1 MMWYHYLLIVIIGII
16 FIVLLTSFICF
27 MMTFYSKKEVL
38 SKEDNFTLP
47 DDEIYESY
55 RDTIIS
61 DIKYARSLNGT
72 SVSITSF
79 DGLTLRGKYYEFDKD
94 APIEIL
100 FHGYKGNSERDMST
114 GVRRVFECKR
124 NALIVDQR
132 ASGYSDGRVITFGI
146 KERFDAL
153 SWANYVSKNYPNNKI
168 ILTGV
173 SMGASTVVMA
183 SALNLP
189 KNVIGILADCG
200 FSNPSDIIKSTIKQ
214 MKLPVKVFYPF
225 VKMGA
230 RIFGRFNL
238 EETSP
243 IEEIKKTKLP
253 IIFIHGNKDKIVPFE
268 MSKLMYENCNSK
280 KELVEINN
288 GAHGITY
295 LQEPVIYVDSLIDFF
310 KDLI

>member
-1 MMWYHYLLIVIIGII
+1 
-16 FIVLLTSFICF
+16 

-153 SWANYVSKNYPNNKI
+153 SWANYVSKNYPNAK
-168 ILTGV
+168 
-173 SMGASTVVMA
+173 
-183 SALNLP
+183 
-189 KNVIGILADCG
+189 
-200 FSNPSDIIKSTIKQ
+200 IKQ
-214 MKLPVKVFYPF
+214 IEKDRKDYDVELTNGWDIKFD
-225 VKMGA
+225 K
-230 RIFGRFNL
+230 RFRV
-238 EETSP
+238 
-243 IEEIKKTKLP
+243 IELD
-253 IIFIHGNKDKIVPFE
+253 H
-268 MSKLMYENCNSK
+268 
-280 KELVEINN
+280 
-288 GAHGITY
+288 
-295 LQEPVIYVDSLIDFF
+295 
-310 KDLI
+310 